1 MIRLRAFV
9 FNTLFYGL
17 LVLYMLAAIVAF
29 ALPRRVIYAI
39 ARSLAKHG
47 LALQRLFGMEIE
59 LRGAEHLDR
68 GGSIVA
74 AKHQS
79 MWETFALFFY
89 VRDAAFIYKQELG
102 RIPLFGAYLRKL
114 ELIEINRKGGAR
126 AFRAMATAA
135 RAAID
140 EGRQLVIFPE
150 GTRRPPGAEPKYK
163 YGVAKIYADVARP
176 VVPIVLNSGLFWSSY
191 FWRGRTGKLVV
202 EVLPVIEPGLDAD
215 AFFTELQ
222 RVMEAASDRLIV
234 ETARDLPRD
243 ALPPAVMGRLEAAA
257 KSA

>member
-1 MIRLRAFV
+1 MIRLRAV
-9 FNTLFYGL
+9 AFNTLFYGL
-17 LVLYMLAAIVAF
+17 LILYMLAAVIAF

-39 ARSLAKHG
+39 ARSLAKRG
-47 LALQRLFGMEIE
+47 LSLQRLFGMEIE
-59 LRGAEHLDR
+59 LRGAENLPN
-68 GGSIVA
+68 GGSIIA

-89 VRDAAFIYKQELG
+89 VKDAAFIYKKELG
-102 RIPLFGAYLRKL
+102 EIPLFGAYLRKL
-114 ELIEINRKGGAR
+114 ELIEINRKGGPG
-126 AFRAMATAA
+126 AFRAMAAAA
-135 RAAID
+135 RGAID

-176 VVPIVLNSGLFWSSY
+176 VVPIVLNSGLYWSSY
-191 FWRGRTGKLVV
+191 FWRGRAGKLVI
-202 EVLPVIEPGLDAD
+202 EVLPQIAPGLDAD
-215 AFFTELQ
+215 AFFEELQ

-243 ALPPAVMGRLEAAA
+243 ALSPAVMGRIEAAGRGA
-257 KSA
+257 